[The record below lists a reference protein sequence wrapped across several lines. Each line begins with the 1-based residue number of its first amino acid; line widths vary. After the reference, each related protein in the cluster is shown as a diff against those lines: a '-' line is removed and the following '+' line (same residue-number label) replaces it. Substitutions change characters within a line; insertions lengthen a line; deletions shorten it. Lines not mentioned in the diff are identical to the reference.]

1 MMKPINI
8 RSLANEA
15 LDRVVEAIT
24 SGEFEPGEKLSESQ
38 LARQLGISR
47 GPVREALHQLE
58 GKLVQREPRL
68 GVRVIQFDRDSLE
81 QLFYL
86 REALEGMAARLAAER
101 APDSWADEA
110 QQMLRRHQDDIRDS
124 GSRRYRQRS
133 ADEDFHFSIAR
144 AANCPNIERILLKEV
159 NYQLRIARLKSSM
172 RPGRAEEALRQ
183 HFRIVE
189 AIGARDPDGAER
201 AMRDH
206 ISSARISTMAVWR
219 DQPAPDELTTIA
231 PAPPSVAAQESLRK
245 TRKGAQAGARTG
257 ASQPR

>member
-1 MMKPINI
+1 MMKPIHT

-58 GKLVQREPRL
+58 GKLVRREPRL
-68 GVRVIQFDRDSLE
+68 GVRVIQIDRDSLE

-101 APDSWADEA
+101 APESWADEA
-110 QQMLRRHQDDIRDS
+110 LQMLRRHQDDIRDS

-133 ADEDFHFSIAR
+133 ADEDFHFSIAG
-144 AANCPNIERILLKEV
+144 AAGCPNIERILLKEV
-159 NYQLRIARLKSSM
+159 NYQLR
-172 RPGRAEEALRQ
+172 
-183 HFRIVE
+183 
-189 AIGARDPDGAER
+189 
-201 AMRDH
+201 
-206 ISSARISTMAVWR
+206 
-219 DQPAPDELTTIA
+219 
-231 PAPPSVAAQESLRK
+231 
-245 TRKGAQAGARTG
+245 
-257 ASQPR
+257 